1 MEFDFDNPVNRK
13 GTDSI
18 KWNEDVIESICS
30 NRKAD
35 AFWVADMDFKT
46 EEHIKLSA
54 QREAELGIFGYPL
67 EAPVTGIFAQWAKKR
82 HDWEIDESKT
92 TFVNGLL
99 HGVALAVDMFSKEGD
114 GILIPSPTYRPFME
128 ISADSKRVMVDM
140 PLKKEQDGKFSL
152 DRNLFLE
159 KLSQAKLVLFCS
171 PHNPSGLVFSLED
184 LRFVLSEAKK
194 QEKLVISDEI
204 HADLSH
210 PSSTHI
216 PMGKANEGIGAD
228 VITFMAPSK
237 TFNLAGEHAG
247 FAVFSNEEMFGEFTL
262 RQRALRLTTPGYTI
276 KQLMSAAYLE
286 GYEYNQA
293 LCLYLENTV
302 KAMRKYLEKECPELK
317 LANSEASFVTF
328 LDCSEVYNKIEKKVL
343 SEPEKYRIAK
353 GGGILSPFF
362 GVEAAICMNDGTWFG
377 PSYQEYVRLNYGTS
391 RAFTMNALERIV
403 KAVKA
408 L

>member
-1 MEFDFDNPVNRK
+1 M
-13 GTDSI
+13 
-18 KWNEDVIESICS
+18 
-30 NRKAD
+30 
-35 AFWVADMDFKT
+35 WVADMDFPC
-46 EEHIKLSA
+46 A
-54 QREAELGIFGYPL
+54 QEITDALAERCRHGIFGYNLKPKEYYQSIHDFYLRRHGLEMRMDRMLYTPGIVPAIHWSLLCYTQPGDGVTILTPVYGPFAKAVNITGRTLYESPL
-67 EAPVTGIFAQWAKKR
+67 VNNDG
-82 HDWEIDESKT
+82 HYEID
-92 TFVNGLL
+92 F
-99 HGVALAVDMFSKEGD
+99 
-114 GILIPSPTYRPFME
+114 
-128 ISADSKRVMVDM
+128 AD
-140 PLKKEQDGKFSL
+140 L
-152 DRNLFLE
+152 DE
-159 KLSQAKLVLFCS
+159 KLSRSKVLLFCS
-171 PHNPSGLVFSLED
+171 PHNPVSRVWTRPELERVAELCQKHD
-184 LRFVLSEAKK
+184 V
-194 QEKLVISDEI
+194 LVISDEI

-328 LDCSEVYNKIEKKVL
+328 LDCSAVYNKIEKKVL

-377 PSYQEYVRLNYGTS
+377 PSYKEYVRLNYGTS